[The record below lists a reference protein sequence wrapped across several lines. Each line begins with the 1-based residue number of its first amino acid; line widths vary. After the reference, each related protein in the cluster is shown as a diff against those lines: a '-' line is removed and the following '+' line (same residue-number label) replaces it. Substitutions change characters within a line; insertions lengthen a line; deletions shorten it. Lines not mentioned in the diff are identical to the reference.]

1 MTKKNSPDIMGSAML
16 DFYRGR
22 HKEDIITYSSISG
35 EDVLPL
41 AHLFRSFDQMP
52 LLEQTA
58 LSFAKGKILDI
69 GCGAGI
75 HSLYLQQKGF
85 DVHAIDTSKGAI
97 EVCKLR
103 GIKKADQCDIYSL
116 KKVKYDTIYA
126 LMNGIGICGKIS
138 KLTNFLIHLKS
149 LLKENG
155 QIITD
160 SSDLKY
166 MVENENYFLEKSNH
180 YYGEVEFEM
189 FYKLEQGRPFDWLY
203 VDFDTLQEHAR
214 KAGLSCTMLKK
225 GKHYDYLAKLTAK
238 K

>member
-1 MTKKNSPDIMGSAML
+1 MGLALL
-16 DFYRGR
+16 DFYRGK

-41 AHLFRSFDQMP
+41 AHLFRNFDQMP
-52 LLEQTA
+52 LLEQIA

-75 HSLYLQQKGF
+75 HAHYLQQKGF
-85 DVHAIDTSKGAI
+85 DVHAIDTSIGAI

-103 GIKKADQCDIYSL
+103 GIKKAECFDIYSL

-126 LMNGIGICGKIS
+126 LMNGIGICGKLS
-138 KLTNFLIHLKS
+138 KLTDFLIHLKS
-149 LLKENG
+149 LLTEKG

-166 MVENENYFLEKSNH
+166 MVENEHYFLETSNQ
-180 YYGEVEFEM
+180 YYGEVTFEM
-189 FYKLEQGRPFDWLY
+189 FYKLEQGKPFDWLY
-203 VDFDTLQEHAR
+203 VDFNTLNKHAHE
-214 KAGLSCTMLKK
+214 AGLSCTMLKK
-225 GKHYDYLAKLTAK
+225 GKHYDYLAKLTVK